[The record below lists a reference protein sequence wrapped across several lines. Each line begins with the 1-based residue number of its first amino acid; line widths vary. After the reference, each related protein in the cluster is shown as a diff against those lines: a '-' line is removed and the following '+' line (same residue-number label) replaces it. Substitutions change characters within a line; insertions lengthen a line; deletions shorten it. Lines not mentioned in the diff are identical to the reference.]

1 MSGRKYDTLEDCVM
15 EIEELKDEL
24 SMIIMTQ
31 TTTGRER
38 WDTPEV
44 KVAAGRKNRLRK
56 DRYSSLIMANMSAR
70 SFLIEKGI
78 TEFSTI
84 GGFAQR
90 DTSDKFQNEKLYHGP
105 SWFSEKMQDV
115 Y

>member
-1 MSGRKYDTLEDCVM
+1 
-15 EIEELKDEL
+15 
-24 SMIIMTQ
+24 
-31 TTTGRER
+31 
-38 WDTPEV
+38 
-44 KVAAGRKNRLRK
+44 
-56 DRYSSLIMANMSAR
+56 MANMSAR
-70 SFLIEKGI
+70 NFITERGI
-78 TEFSTI
+78 EFSTI

>member
-1 MSGRKYDTLEDCVM
+1 MRKDFEDKVLLFLFFDSASIGLSIEHDKVSRKKSMIPLRNCVM

-44 KVAAGRKNRLRK
+44 KVAAGKRQAKKRPLLFFNNGKYVR
-56 DRYSSLIMANMSAR
+56 
-70 SFLIEKGI
+70 
-78 TEFSTI
+78 
-84 GGFAQR
+84 
-90 DTSDKFQNEKLYHGP
+90 
-105 SWFSEKMQDV
+105 
-115 Y
+115 